1 MNRRW
6 KFAAFEKSNLSL
18 HYWSGELPSKKG
30 NRLGASFVS
39 PRRGCPNISSQVRSA
54 EKWETGFPVGTVILV
69 PPVITDGAIRTFGIG
84 VFSSHRKK
92 TARSPF
98 AYAGELSRGSKIVC
112 AYASPLLTLLLFIL
126 CSLSGKR
133 TEKAGRLLLFRSVRN
148 MESGTSWASQIV
160 VTFV

>member
-6 KFAAFEKSNLSL
+6 KFVALEKSNLSL
-18 HYWSGELPSKKG
+18 HYGGGELPSKKG

-39 PRRGCPNISSQVRSA
+39 PSRGCPNISSQVRSA

-69 PPVITDGAIRTFGIG
+69 PVGTDCAIRTFGIG

-92 TARSPF
+92 MARSPF

-112 AYASPLLTLLLFIL
+112 AYASPLLTLLLCIL

-133 TEKAGRLLLFRSVRN
+133 TEKAGRLLLFKSVGN
-148 MESGTSWASQIV
+148 VESGTSWASQIAV
-160 VTFV
+160 IFV